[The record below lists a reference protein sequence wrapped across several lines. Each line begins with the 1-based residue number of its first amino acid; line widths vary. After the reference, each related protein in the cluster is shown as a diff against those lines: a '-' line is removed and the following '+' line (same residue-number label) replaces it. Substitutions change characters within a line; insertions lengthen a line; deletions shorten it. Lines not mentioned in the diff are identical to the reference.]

1 MEVLYLKKR
10 RYRTKEERIKLY
22 NNYIESN
29 LSKKAWCSLNNIP
42 PSTFDAWRSLATKED
57 TNDLVFI
64 SPKPKADREKEIKAS
79 ISKNRV
85 NGTETLPFNTIL
97 EIGICKLHINETTP
111 FSFIEQIIKVVK
123 EANV

>member
-1 MEVLYLKKR
+1 MEVLYLKR
-10 RYRTKEERIKLY
+10 RKYRTKEERIKLY
-22 NNYIESN
+22 NNYTESN

-42 PSTFDAWRSLATKED
+42 PSTFDAWKSLVTKED
-57 TNDLVFI
+57 TNGLVFI
-64 SPKPKADREKEIKAS
+64 SPKPKEDKEKEIKAS
-79 ISKNRV
+79 ISKNRS
-85 NGTETLPFNTIL
+85 NDTEALPFNTVL